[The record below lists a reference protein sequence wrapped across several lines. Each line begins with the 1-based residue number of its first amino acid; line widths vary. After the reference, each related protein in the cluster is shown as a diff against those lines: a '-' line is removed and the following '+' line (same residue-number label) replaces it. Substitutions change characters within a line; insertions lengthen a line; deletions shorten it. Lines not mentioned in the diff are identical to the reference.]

1 MKALTGSGVALITP
15 FNEDDTLDIP
25 SLDKLIEYQITGG
38 IDYIVV
44 LGTTGETAT
53 LNKKEKQ
60 EIFKTIAEKVNGRVP
75 LIAGIGGN
83 NTKDILDEFD
93 YFDLT
98 GYSAILSVSPYYNR
112 PTQEGLF
119 QHYKAIAEASPLPII
134 LYNVPARTGSNI
146 QAETTVRL
154 ANTFKNIIGIKEASG
169 NFHQYSTI
177 IRDTPAGFF
186 LISGDDALLLP
197 MAALGASGV
206 ISVLANALP
215 TQVSRLAKMCNEN
228 NFEEARKIHT
238 MLSKIIDLCFIE
250 GNPAGV
256 KAILKQLGIC
266 GEKTRL
272 PLTSVS
278 DETRN
283 NIIRELKN
291 L

>member
-15 FNEDDTLDIP
+15 FNEDDTLDIQ
-25 SLDKLIEYQITGG
+25 SLDKLIEYQIAGG
-38 IDYIVV
+38 IDYIVA

-60 EIFKTIAEKVNGRVP
+60 EIFKTIAEKVNGRIP

-83 NTKDILDEFD
+83 NTKEILEELD
-93 YFDLT
+93 YFDLS

-119 QHYKAIAEASPLPII
+119 QHYKTIAESSPLPII
-134 LYNVPARTGSNI
+134 LYNVPGRTGSNI
-146 QAETTVRL
+146 QPETTIRL

-169 NFHQYSTI
+169 NFHQYTVI
-177 IRDTPAGFF
+177 MRDKPSNFS

-197 MAALGASGV
+197 MAAVGASGV
-206 ISVLANALP
+206 ISVLANAFP
-215 TQVSRLAKMCNEN
+215 TYVSRLASLCNEN
-228 NFEEARKIHT
+228 NFEEARKIHI

-250 GNPAGV
+250 GNPAGI
-256 KAILKQLGIC
+256 KAILKQLSIC
-266 GEKTRL
+266 GDKTRL

-278 DETRN
+278 DETRSS
-283 NIIRELKN
+283 IIRELKN

>member
-15 FNEDDTLDIP
+15 FNEDDTLDIQ
-25 SLDKLIEYQITGG
+25 SLDKLIEYQISGG
-38 IDYIVV
+38 IDYIVS

-60 EIFKTIAEKVNGRVP
+60 EIFKIVAEKVNGRVP

-83 NTKDILDEFD
+83 NTKDTLDEFQN
-93 YFDLT
+93 FDLT

-119 QHYKAIAEASPLPII
+119 QHYKALSEASPLPII

-146 QAETTVRL
+146 EAETTIRL

-169 NFHQYSTI
+169 SFHQYSVI
-177 IRDTPAGFF
+177 MRDKPSDFF

-197 MAALGASGV
+197 MAALGASGI
-206 ISVLANALP
+206 ISVVANAFP
-215 TQVSRLAKMCNEN
+215 TQVSRLAKMCNDN
-228 NFEEARKIHT
+228 NFEEARKIHS

-250 GNPAGV
+250 GNPAGI

-266 GEKTRL
+266 NENIRL
-272 PLTSVS
+272 PLTPVS

-283 NIIRELKN
+283 NIIREL
-291 L
+291 

>member
-15 FNEDDTLDIP
+15 FNEDDTLDIQ
-25 SLDKLIEYQITGG
+25 SLDKLIEYQISGG
-38 IDYIVV
+38 IDYIVS

-60 EIFKTIAEKVNGRVP
+60 EIFKIVAEKVNGRVP

-83 NTKDILDEFD
+83 NTKDTLDEFQN
-93 YFDLT
+93 FDLT

-119 QHYKAIAEASPLPII
+119 QHYKALSEASPLPII

-146 QAETTVRL
+146 EAETTIRL

-169 NFHQYSTI
+169 SFHQYSVI
-177 IRDTPAGFF
+177 MRDKPSDFF

-197 MAALGASGV
+197 MAALGASGI
-206 ISVLANALP
+206 ISVVANAFP
-215 TQVSRLAKMCNEN
+215 TQVSRLAKMCNDN
-228 NFEEARKIHT
+228 NFEEARKIHS

-250 GNPAGV
+250 GNPAGI

-266 GEKTRL
+266 NENIRL
-272 PLTSVS
+272 PLTPVS

-283 NIIRELKN
+283 NIIRELRN